1 MDEILTIT
9 DVAAMLKLSK
19 RTISN
24 LLVDHTNPLPAMR
37 IGRSV
42 RFRVSDVQ
50 AWLARQAE
58 KNAA

>member
-9 DVAAMLKLSK
+9 ELASRLKLSK
-19 RTISN
+19 RTICN
-24 LLVDHTNPLPAMR
+24 LMGDHINPLPVLK

-50 AWLARQAE
+50 AWLVRQAE
-58 KNAA
+58 KKAA